1 MKRKFKIQL
10 NTIEK
15 WLWYNNNVET
25 LTDEYY
31 QRAKEA
37 AGEYWW
43 SDNDEL
49 VMLTIESDN
58 NYHCEK
64 RKKTWSHR
72 TGAYTKTYYSWT
84 DPTPEEAKI
93 LHDKLT
99 DIFEELRIER
109 LKKESDKISGIL
121 TEEYRGMI
129 ESFRGLR
136 SRMLIDSDWTQ
147 LADSPLSDADKTLW
161 RTYRQKLRD
170 LPEDPAWLSNDVF
183 NVDFPV
189 TPTVYLQKDPNRE
202 VEYLSVQE
210 HFKNQAAL
218 RAKFAAARLYRYL
231 NIPVLNMSTVDW
243 DNTPYEEI
251 QDQLTK
257 YLKKINTDLEIKI
270 EYTPRESEDQS
281 ARGTQ
286 TTIDDIN
293 KYSPD

>member
-72 TGAYTKTYYSWT
+72 TGAYAKTYYSWT

-99 DIFEELRIER
+99 AIFDELRIER

-121 TEEYRGMI
+121 TEEYTGMI
-129 ESFRGLR
+129 QSFRGLR

-170 LPEDPAWLSNDVF
+170 MPEDPAWLSNDVF

-202 VEYLSVQE
+202 VEYLSDQE

-218 RAKFAAARLYRYL
+218 RAKFAAARLYKYL
-231 NIPVLNMSTVDW
+231 NMPALNMTEEDW
-243 DNTPYEEI
+243 NNTPYEEI
-251 QDQLTK
+251 QNKLTK

-270 EYTPRESEDQS
+270 EYTPRESGDQT
-281 ARGTQ
+281 ARGTK
-286 TTIDDIN
+286 TTIDDVN